1 MLDAAARAFVSM
13 GAVVSVSATGE
24 NLVRRRAVPL
34 TGVEVQAQGLPNLL
48 HELVH
53 ALLAGRL
60 DDDHGFDYAK
70 IPYDLASGPGRAV
83 LWDELAACALSCTYL
98 RASLCHHPDRE
109 IGAEEIDAIA
119 DAWFV
124 EQVEIQPVFYGMEDD
139 PPAFVAA
146 VGALLRAHAQEA
158 DAFVA
163 HAQARLARALTEAG
177 AESKLAEPGPCE
189 SLAAIWARTMQ
200 ASSPAQTEAQTEAMT
215 EAMTEGADRRRLRA
229 APG

>member
-1 MLDAAARAFVSM
+1 MLYAAARAFVSM

-24 NLVRRRAVPL
+24 NLVRRRAVPH
-34 TGVEVQAQGLPNLL
+34 TDVEVQAQGLPNLL

-60 DDDHGFDYAK
+60 DDDHGFDYSG
-70 IPYDLASGPGRAV
+70 IPYDLASGPGRRV

-98 RASLCHHPDRE
+98 RASLCHGRT
-109 IGAEEIDAIA
+109 GEEIAA
-119 DAWFV
+119 ARVAELVDAWFV

-139 PPAFVAA
+139 PPAFVARVA
-146 VGALLRAHAQEA
+146 ALLRAHADEA

-163 HAQARLARALTEAG
+163 RAQALLCRALADAG
-177 AESKLAEPGPCE
+177 AAPQLSAPGACE
-189 SLAAIWARTMQ
+189 SLAQIWTRTMATTG
-200 ASSPAQTEAQTEAMT
+200 ASPPPMT
-215 EAMTEGADRRRLRA
+215 DAEDRRRLPA